1 MGGSLGRNET
11 RRRKGRQIARG
22 EVIRAGDA
30 QLPAKVCW
38 ALRFVCK
45 NREEIARPV
54 NGGERV
60 DEPRALI
67 LVHVESVVGHPAYQV
82 VASVRLKVPQLSH
95 DEQFTIDSVTP
106 PLLLHQWGLT
116 LGLLYIRNLPCEIKL
131 LSYDDYDLTRRYS
144 LSNTLAAEQIIPI
157 IKRPLRSITPNEF
170 PLHQILHFR
179 RFSSNS

>member
-1 MGGSLGRNET
+1 MGGSLGRNEA

-38 ALRFVCK
+38 ALRLVCK

-60 DEPRALI
+60 DEPRALL
-67 LVHVESVVGHPAYQV
+67 LVQVEGSVGHPAYQV

-95 DEQFTIDSVTP
+95 GEQFTKYSVTP
-106 PLLLHQWGLT
+106 PLLLHQWGL
-116 LGLLYIRNLPCEIKL
+116 L
-131 LSYDDYDLTRRYS
+131 
-144 LSNTLAAEQIIPI
+144 
-157 IKRPLRSITPNEF
+157 
-170 PLHQILHFR
+170 
-179 RFSSNS
+179 